1 MATTRKLPKV
11 TEYIKNV
18 GKSVAFSA
26 IEGVK
31 ENTPGIKDFLETNE
45 DIFKDVYS
53 SVKNYR
59 QTVRQAERSI
69 KQSNLYQALEY
80 GVKNLIEDAKTGKFY
95 NDRTAEIGESALGMD
110 DFGDD
115 MDISFSDSDSS
126 ESDAT
131 MASAS
136 MLSDSFSTAIGAAA
150 TSQNTMVAKG
160 TGMIIQSTKASTKLM
175 MAHMDKNTAMLSSS
189 IGTVYSG
196 IAATNAFLNGP
207 MMAHFENSKRY
218 YEESLRTMDE
228 TRAMLKEMLEM
239 QRNMYKSESNSRTEK
254 LDEAMGYDGSMNL
267 SGYLKNIKSNAGA
280 IADSLG
286 LSMLKM
292 DMGGGNPYMLYA
304 AAPFKMI
311 LEPMMDRMMSKD
323 FKKALASF
331 DKGLTSM
338 FSQFVA
344 RMNTA
349 SKREDGSLMSI
360 LGKLFGIELSVKES
374 IDTSNYKKD
383 AVPFDGITRQSI
395 IETIPG
401 YLARIE
407 AALTGAGERHYD
419 FKSGS
424 WKSARQI
431 EREFDYKKSS
441 AIRSANYESIMEM
454 EAELAKLEKAQ
465 GAKGKK
471 RADSIRKQA
480 DKLYK
485 KLFEE
490 GGDFRPQGFKDEFG
504 DVTPA
509 WEYYG
514 FKSEKDFNT
523 WYKTQ
528 SKNTQRGF
536 AAGNMRGRNDYA
548 RRLRE
553 EEEAGGT
560 GRHLFNGAY
569 DMTGAGDGKRHNP
582 SKFLGKASGLLGA
595 SADMHGRTV
604 FWYLNEILDKIGSY
618 KRTKKEKKGRT
629 YSRGRSRTTHTSSS
643 TSSSSSSDEGDGS
656 DDPDDGW
663 TDEDEESYSQFLSEE
678 AKRREEEANKNKKLG
693 LGDWITKKFGD
704 SAIGKFFSNAFKGA
718 EKLLSKPMEYMTK
731 MINKADEGIF
741 QMMFGKKEIVDEDG
755 NKISGVFPF
764 MIYKVKET
772 FKKLQEELKKLFN
785 GIKEKLKPLWDKLKE
800 KFKPV
805 TDEVK
810 NMAKQAWEWGK
821 GSVKRTTGKLFNPAM
836 EKMAAVANSVKN
848 GGVTTA
854 DEAVDIANNAGDVT
868 TSAYGRVVTK
878 RGLTMI
884 SPGEI
889 IIPASFDKREQA
901 KMLAAEKRDR
911 SRIMNAIGL
920 NAKGTVD
927 TEQMK
932 KDLHKIYQENVGS
945 GAKNT
950 ASGIM
955 GAGAGLLLGI
965 NPLLGAAAGAG
976 LSILKHSETLKTMVF
991 GKEGADGEREGGLLP
1006 KKFTDFFKKAL
1017 PDMGD
1022 FGLAGGILGL
1032 ITPFGPLAGAAVG
1045 AGIGMLKNSDGFK
1058 RLIFGDEETGE
1069 GGFISK
1075 ETKEKVQKF
1084 MKKSAPAAGIG
1095 AIAGIFAGPFG
1106 LLGNAVLGAGIGMLT
1121 STTQFHDFLFGK
1133 ADEDGKRSGGLLGA
1147 LNTGIVEPA
1156 KEKITE
1162 FLVDFKD
1169 FAREHII
1176 KPLKDFWAPFK
1187 QDIKNVITGVG
1198 DRVKD
1203 FLNDTF
1209 EKHLGLPI
1217 HDFLQEKL
1225 FKPLTNTFFKILKA
1239 PFTLMKGALAA
1250 PAKLLGF
1257 IGNNRR
1263 AKQIKN
1269 GNAYDMTASERL
1281 AWREQHGIR
1290 MKYGDKTLEEDQL
1303 LANMSEEQLR
1313 ALRDNSR
1320 AGLESLEKLQRKK
1333 GETRDAVGKEF
1344 SKFFNE
1350 KVDGKNR
1357 YSRVNYSKVK
1367 AIVKK
1372 LENEGNAEMAAE
1384 EINKLEG
1391 LTPEEKKKLIEN
1403 VTQKIEEARTAAD
1416 IYEKAKSGSKA
1427 TDAVL
1432 EKILGRKINGRKDRR
1447 QIERIAE
1454 VELKAKEKAN
1464 KADAKEEKKAEE
1476 TADEANKA
1484 TLELKDLYKEKSD
1497 LMIKHLETAAKALEK
1512 LSDSGLDNL
1521 DEDDI
1526 DKKMFRRK
1534 AVQLPWKHRLKVA
1547 GKIGKSLKDGVVSAE
1562 DAEALEDEVLKRYGV
1577 NPDGSEDGVDT
1588 NAYGSTYIRKHGLT
1602 MISPG
1607 EIIIGRGRKHRKKYS
1622 GFIDLNAEGD
1632 VHEDSKEAVD
1642 ARKKAEEEA
1651 SDEKTANQAERE
1663 SAGWLK
1669 KLHDKFFGDK
1679 EKKKDKEGTGI
1690 LSKIGSG
1697 IGTIFSWFTGGSGIL
1712 GKIGLGAAALGGAS
1726 LFGYATDWF
1735 KDKVLPGLK
1744 TLLFG
1749 DPKDPNDG
1757 LWGKF
1762 KQTKVGT
1769 ALDNLVT
1776 DIKDNG
1782 GIGGWMA
1789 NVAIPKVIDKLVVG
1803 WGYAM
1808 ENIVAPLTV
1817 AILKNLPQLLVS
1829 TVKALVS
1836 GLAKAVFNKEI
1847 ERDEASGKMTADTSG
1862 LAADLAKVNSNTSSH
1877 VSSDVKKAL
1886 GTTIEAT
1893 TGSGSAS
1900 WDFNSSSL
1908 DSNNVAADQTYDAE
1922 GNHLNKT
1929 GEEVLFKDQSKISEL
1944 LFGKQ
1949 LTNDIYY
1956 DENGN
1961 IGLNHYYT
1969 NNTSDSLVSKTVK
1982 ATGRS
1987 FLHGLLGR
1995 GKNFLSNLGN
2005 MSAKGVGKGWVKAGT
2020 TGAKATGKAAGKL
2033 FGGAHDLGS
2042 KIFGNITN
2050 AGQADELVTQL
2061 VKDSGLTG
2069 KDATALYGELSEK
2082 IAKNGVE
2089 GVQEAFK
2096 QYGTSEEALTKA
2108 IALED
2113 VIKNAAETG
2122 TKKGKIA
2129 TAIDGLKDKF
2139 GKTKVGAFFNRKNE
2153 TKEFADA
2160 VAAATGKKGKKAD
2173 KLSKKIQKQIKWNGT
2188 KGIDDAL
2195 DLASTKTGKK
2205 VTNEMLDDVLEKG
2218 VKLTDTVTKAPTL
2231 RSTAKSKVMGVVDK
2245 ATDALKSSKAGKAVT
2260 GAVNTAKEAVTSSK
2274 AGKTAAKVADTVKD
2288 VASKGK
2294 GLIDDICKKI
2304 VSFFDEI
2311 ATNSKILG
2319 FLKKAAK
2326 AGTSDNVIIKALKE
2340 IGEKLGKTAIA
2351 KAAKGALQKI
2361 ASAVAKYIPYVNIAF
2376 YVADFISG
2384 YNNAYTILGVAKG
2397 DTYKVNFGQKCLCG
2411 LLNLITANLT
2421 LGLVP
2426 NEIVVDLIVDVLFP
2440 IFGLDAKELK
2450 AARENADNV
2459 LDEWNK
2465 AHPEETYSNLE
2476 DFNKKDSLWNK
2487 MKKGTKKA
2495 WNWTKDAVKDVA
2507 TKAGEGIKNV
2517 ASKVGEKAKEIGS
2530 DIVDGAKDALNK
2542 GKELVS
2548 GAFDKAKNA
2557 ASKVK
2562 DTVKSLANTAKEEGI
2577 GEAAKELANK
2587 AKDVAKDTID
2597 KAKEALNDVGSS
2609 VKDGLSKAK
2618 DWFGGLFGKGRN
2630 VGGSGSHA
2638 YQSDSMIANMRYGN
2652 STIKDSGC
2660 APVLA
2665 TNLINSVRPGS
2676 MSVMEAAKFAESN
2689 NFTASGGTDSKYFN
2703 KFLAGHGI
2711 NTVDTKNKDA
2721 IVSAIRRGNQVIMLG
2736 QDSSDGPGT
2745 PFGRNPHFITVKGM
2759 RGGQFVVEDPS
2770 FEQGSVVYNKDKVL
2784 NSMKHSIITST
2795 SMIKPEKTKRG
2806 RGRYI
2811 GGRHVVGTTTVAMAD
2826 GGSGSTTSTSTDTT
2840 ATAAENTTD
2849 TTATGETTN
2858 EKTTT
2863 NLMTALG
2870 NLGTSV
2876 LKAMFGSAYD
2886 VMFGDSEET
2895 ANGTSTSSS
2904 TRSST
2909 SAASVSGIKLTGND
2923 NAQKIWNFLREKGYS
2938 KAGAAGLMGNLYA
2951 ESGFQPNNIENQ
2963 YEGKYGDDAAYTS
2976 KVDDKSYGKE
2986 AFSRDAAGYGL
2997 AQWTYH
3003 TRKGGLYDTT
3013 VGQGLSVA
3021 DLAGQLAYLDKELQG
3036 YSALYKTLKNTTSV
3050 DTASDQV
3057 LTDFERP
3064 AVLNYDTRRAYS
3076 QSVYDQYGSA
3086 AASTT
3091 TNTGTATKALN
3102 TPRAVSVYERGRNAE
3117 HISAYG
3123 RNYVGGA
3130 GRESGVDYAT
3140 FLQTIVSILLEIG
3153 SNTAILSKILDLL
3166 AKQFDLSIDKAEVQA
3181 AAQASS
3187 QAQMKAMLDNIVKQ
3201 SGSSSNLTKMIN
3213 SHDTDYVFA
3222 AMAEIAKE

>member
-18 GKSVAFSA
+18 GKSVAFA
-26 IEGVK
+26 TIEGVK
-31 ENTPGIKDFLETNE
+31 DNTPGIKDFLDTNE

-59 QTVRQAERSI
+59 QTVRTAERSI
-69 KQSNLYQALEY
+69 KQSNLYQAIEY
-80 GVKNLIEDAKTGKFY
+80 GVKNMIEDAKTGKFY

-115 MDISFSDSDSS
+115 MDVSFSDNDDSDSS
-126 ESDAT
+126 MS
-131 MASAS
+131 SAS

-175 MAHMDKNTAMLSSS
+175 MAHMDKSTAMLSSS

-196 IAATNAFLNGP
+196 IAMTNAFLNGP
-207 MMAHFENSKRY
+207 MKAHLENSKRY

-239 QRNMYKSESNSRTEK
+239 QRNMYKSSSSSRTEK

-338 FSQFVA
+338 FSQFVS

-349 SKREDGSLMSI
+349 AKKEDGSLMSI
-360 LGKLFGIELSVKES
+360 LGKLFGIELSTKES

-431 EREFDYKKSS
+431 EKEFDYKKSS

-480 DKLYK
+480 NNLYK

-504 DVTPA
+504 DVIPA

-548 RRLRE
+548 RRIRE
-553 EEEAGGT
+553 EEESGGT

-569 DMTGAGDGKRHNP
+569 DMTGAGDGKRHDP

-604 FWYLNEILDKIGSY
+604 FWYLNEILDKIGNY
-618 KRTKKEKKGRT
+618 KRTKKEKKQ
-629 YSRGRSRTTHTSSS
+629 SRTSARSNARSSHASSS
-643 TSSSSSSDEGDGS
+643 SSSSSSSDEGDGS
-656 DDPDDGW
+656 DDPDGW
-663 TDEDEESYSQFLSEE
+663 TDEDEESYNQFLSEE
-678 AKRREEEANKNKKLG
+678 AKRREEEAKKNKKLG
-693 LGDWITKKFGD
+693 LGDWISKKFGD
-704 SAIGKFFSNAFKGA
+704 SALGKFFSKAFGGA

-731 MINKADEGIF
+731 MINKADEGMF

-755 NKISGVFPF
+755 NKITGVFPF
-764 MIYKVKET
+764 MVHKVRET

-785 GIKEKLKPLWDKLKE
+785 GIKEKLKPFFDKLKE

-810 NMAKQAWEWGK
+810 NMAKQAWGWAK

-836 EKMAAVANSVKN
+836 EKMGAVVNNLKN
-848 GGVTTA
+848 GGVATT
-854 DEAVDIANNAGDVT
+854 DEAIDIANNAGDVT

-927 TEQMK
+927 TDQMK
-932 KDLHKIYQENVGS
+932 KDLHKIYSENIGS

-976 LSILKHSETLKTMVF
+976 LSILSNSETLKTMVF
-991 GKEGADGEREGGLLP
+991 GKEGANGEREGGLLP

-1058 RLIFGDEETGE
+1058 KLIFGDEETGE

-1075 ETKEKVQKF
+1075 QTKEKVQKF
-1084 MKKSAPAAGIG
+1084 MKKAAPAAGIG

-1106 LLGNAVLGAGIGMLT
+1106 LIGNAVLGAGVGMLT
-1121 STTQFHDFLFGK
+1121 TTSKFHDFLFGE

-1147 LNTGIVEPA
+1147 LNRGIVDPA

-1169 FAREHII
+1169 FAREHVI
-1176 KPLKDFWAPFK
+1176 KPLKDFWVPFK
-1187 QDIKNVITGVG
+1187 QGIKNTITSIG
-1198 DRVKD
+1198 DKIKD
-1203 FLNDTF
+1203 SLNDMF
-1209 EKHLGLPI
+1209 EKHLGIPI

-1225 FKPLTNTFFKILKA
+1225 FKPLTNTFFKLLKL
-1239 PFTLMKGALAA
+1239 PYTLFKGALAA

-1257 IGNNRR
+1257 FGNNMR
-1263 AKQIKN
+1263 AKQIAK
-1269 GNAYDMTASERL
+1269 GQAGDMTASERL
-1281 AWREQHGIR
+1281 AWREQHGKR
-1290 MKYGDKTLEEDQL
+1290 MKWAGDKTLEEDQL
-1303 LANMSEEQLR
+1303 LANMSEDQLK

-1320 AGLESLEKLQRKK
+1320 AGLESMEALQRKK

-1350 KVDGKNR
+1350 KVDGKTR

-1367 AIVKK
+1367 ALVKR
-1372 LENEGNAEMAAE
+1372 LENEGDATMAAE

-1391 LTPEEKKKLIEN
+1391 LTPEEKKKLIEA
-1403 VTQKIEEARTAAD
+1403 VSRKIDEARTAAD

-1447 QIERIAE
+1447 QIERMANI
-1454 VELKAKEKAN
+1454 ELEAK
-1464 KADAKEEKKAEE
+1464 KKAGAAGKGEDKAAEE
-1476 TADEANKA
+1476 IAQDADKA
-1484 TLELKDLYKEKSD
+1484 TIELKDIYEKKTAV
-1497 LMIKHLETAAKALEK
+1497 MIELLERQAKALEK
-1512 LSDSGLDNL
+1512 LSDPGFNESLKDSDAGEGDGKGN
-1521 DEDDI
+1521 
-1526 DKKMFRRK
+1526 FRRTLFLK
-1534 AVQLPWKHRLKVA
+1534 KLKVA
-1547 GKIGKSLKDGVVSAE
+1547 RGIGKKLKDGSVSADE
-1562 DAEALEDEVLKRYGV
+1562 AEALQDEVTRSYGV
-1577 NPDGSEDGVDT
+1577 NPDEAEDGVDT
-1588 NAYGSTYIRKHGLT
+1588 NAYGSTYVRKHGLT

-1607 EIIIGRGRKHRKKYS
+1607 EIIVGRGRKHTKKYS

-1632 VHEDSKEAVD
+1632 IHEDSKEAVD

-1651 SDEKTANQAERE
+1651 NDDKTANQAERE
-1663 SAGWLK
+1663 SAGWLR
-1669 KLHDKFFGDK
+1669 KLHDKFFGE
-1679 EKKKDKEGTGI
+1679 EKKQKKDKQGNGI
-1690 LSKIGSG
+1690 LSKIGTG

-1712 GKIGLGAAALGGAS
+1712 GKIGLGAAALGGIS
-1726 LFGYATDWF
+1726 LFGHATDWF
-1735 KDKVLPGLK
+1735 KDKILPGLK
-1744 TLLFG
+1744 KAFLG
-1749 DPKDPNDG
+1749 DPNDPNDG
-1757 LWGKF
+1757 IWGKF
-1762 KQTKVGT
+1762 KQTPVGEWMT
-1769 ALDNLVT
+1769 GLVS
-1776 DIKDNG
+1776 DIKNNG
-1782 GIGGWMA
+1782 GFGGWMA
-1789 NVAIPKVIDKLVVG
+1789 NVAVPKVIDKLVVG

-1808 ENIVAPLTV
+1808 ENIVAPLTA
-1817 AILKNLPQLLVS
+1817 AIIKNLPKLLIS
-1829 TVKALVS
+1829 TVKALIS
-1836 GLAKAVFNKEI
+1836 GLGAAIFNKEVK
-1847 ERDEASGKMTADTSG
+1847 RDNSGTLEYDTKALVSTHNTANSKTSAYVSREAQQ
-1862 LAADLAKVNSNTSSH
+1862 
-1877 VSSDVKKAL
+1877 AL
-1886 GTTIEAT
+1886 GTNITA
-1893 TGSGSAS
+1893 TGSGDSAS
-1900 WDFNSSSL
+1900 WDWSNTSM
-1908 DSNNVAADQTYDAE
+1908 DSNDVAADKTFDAE

-1929 GEEVLFKDQSKISEL
+1929 GAEVLYKDKSKVSEF

-1949 LTNDIYY
+1949 LSNDIYY

-1961 IGLNHYYT
+1961 IGLDHYYT
-1969 NNTSDSLVSKTVK
+1969 NNTTDSLSSKITK

-1987 FLHGLLGR
+1987 FLHGLVGR
-1995 GKNFLSNLGN
+1995 GKSALSKLSNI
-2005 MSAKGVGKGWVKAGT
+2005 SAKGVGKGWVKVGT
-2020 TGAKATGKAAGKL
+2020 TGAKATAKGAGKL
-2033 FGGAHDLGS
+2033 FGAGHSAGAN
-2042 KIFGNITN
+2042 IFGKLFNK
-2050 AGQADELVTQL
+2050 GQADDLASQL
-2061 VKDSGLTG
+2061 VKDSGLKG
-2069 KDATALYGELSEK
+2069 KEALGLYGEISEK
-2082 IAKNGVE
+2082 ITKNGVE
-2089 GVQEAFK
+2089 GVQEVFK
-2096 QYGTSEEALTKA
+2096 QYGTSDEALTKA
-2108 IALED
+2108 INLED
-2113 VIKNAAETG
+2113 AIKNAAETG
-2122 TKKGKIA
+2122 AKKGKVA
-2129 TAIDGLKDKF
+2129 TFIDGVKDKF
-2139 GKTKVGAFFNRKNE
+2139 GKTKIGSLFNRKNE

-2160 VAAATGKKGKKAD
+2160 VAAATGKTGKKAD

-2188 KGIDDAL
+2188 QGIDDAL
-2195 DLASTKTGKK
+2195 DLASKKTGKK
-2205 VTNEMLDDVLEKG
+2205 VTSEMLDDVLEKG

-2231 RSTAKSKVMGVVDK
+2231 RSTAKSKVMGALDK
-2245 ATDALKSSKAGKAVT
+2245 VTGAVKNSNAGKAVT
-2260 GAVNTAKEAVTSSK
+2260 GAVNTAKEAVTSTK
-2274 AGKTAAKVADTVKD
+2274 AAKTVTKAVDTVKD
-2288 VASKGK
+2288 VGAKAASAGK
-2294 GLIDDICKKI
+2294 GLIDNICKKI
-2304 VSFFDEI
+2304 TSFFDEI

-2319 FLKKAAK
+2319 FFKKAAK
-2326 AGTSDNVIIKALKE
+2326 AGVSDNVIIKAIKE

-2351 KAAKGALQKI
+2351 KAAKGALTKI
-2361 ASAVAKYIPYVNIAF
+2361 ASAVGKYIPYLNIAL

-2426 NEIVVDLIVDVLFP
+2426 NELIVDLIVDILFP

-2495 WNWTKDAVKDVA
+2495 WNWTKDAA
-2507 TKAGEGIKNV
+2507 TKAGKGIADV
-2517 ASKVGEKAKEIGS
+2517 AKKGWNKAKEVGGN
-2530 DIVDGAKDALNK
+2530 IVDGAKNALNK

-2562 DTVKSLANTAKEEGI
+2562 DGIKSTINKVKEEGVVS
-2577 GEAAKELANK
+2577 AAKDLADK

-2597 KAKEALNDVGSS
+2597 KAKDALANVGSS

-2630 VGGSGSHA
+2630 IGGSGLHA
-2638 YQSDSMIANMRYGN
+2638 YQGDSMISNMRYAGG
-2652 STIKDSGC
+2652 TIKDSGC

-2665 TNLINSVRPGS
+2665 TNLINSVKPGS
-2676 MSVMEAAKFAESN
+2676 MSVMEAAKFAEAN
-2689 NFTASGGTDSKYFN
+2689 NFTAKGGTDAKYFN

-2711 NTVDTKNKDA
+2711 NTVETKNRNA
-2721 IVSAIRRGNQVIMLG
+2721 VVSALRRGNQVIMLG
-2736 QDSSDGPGT
+2736 QDSSDAPGT
-2745 PFGRNPHFITVKGM
+2745 PFGRNPHFITVKGI
-2759 RGGQFVVEDPS
+2759 RGGKFIVEDPS
-2770 FEQGSVVYNKDKVL
+2770 FEESSVIYNKDKVL
-2784 NSMKHSIITST
+2784 NSMQHSIITST
-2795 SMIKPEKTKRG
+2795 SMIKPSKSKRG
-2806 RGRYI
+2806 RGRFI
-2811 GGRHVVGTTTVAMAD
+2811 GGSHVAGTTVAMAD
-2826 GGSGSTTSTSTDTT
+2826 GGSGGTTSITDTT
-2840 ATAAENTTD
+2840 TTEDVATTTETANEN
-2849 TTATGETTN
+2849 
-2858 EKTTT
+2858 TTT

-2886 VMFGDSEET
+2886 VMFGDGEGST
-2895 ANGTSTSSS
+2895 TSTSTTSAG
-2904 TRSST
+2904 ST
-2909 SAASVSGIKLTGND
+2909 STASVSGIKLSGND
-2923 NAQKIWNFLREKGYS
+2923 NAQKIWNFLRDKGYS

-2951 ESGFQPNNIENQ
+2951 ESGFRPNNIENQ
-2963 YEGKYGDDAAYTS
+2963 YEGKYGDDTTYTS
-2976 KVDDKSYGKE
+2976 KIDDKSYGKD

-3003 TRKGGLYDTT
+3003 TRKSGLYDTT
-3013 VGQGLSVA
+3013 VGQGLSIA

-3036 YSALYKTLKNTTSV
+3036 YSGLYKTLKNTTSI

-3064 AVLNYDTRRAYS
+3064 AVLNYDARRAYS
-3076 QSVYDQYGSA
+3076 KSVYDQYANATNGASTGSA
-3086 AASTT
+3086 
-3091 TNTGTATKALN
+3091 TAALN
-3102 TPRAVSVYERGRNAE
+3102 RPRNYVAQQ
-3117 HISAYG
+3117 AYG
-3123 RNYVGGA
+3123 RNLVGGA
-3130 GRESGVDYAT
+3130 GRDGVDYAT

-3153 SNTAILSKILDLL
+3153 SNTAILGKILELL
-3166 AKQFDLSIDKAEVQA
+3166 AKQFDLQIDKAEVQA
-3181 AAQASS
+3181 AAQAASKE
-3187 QAQMKAMLDNIVKQ
+3187 QTKAMLDRLVQ
-3201 SGSSSNLTKMIN
+3201 ESGSNSNLTKMMN
-3213 SHDTDYVFA
+3213 SHGTDYIFA
-3222 AMAEIAKE
+3222 AMSELARE